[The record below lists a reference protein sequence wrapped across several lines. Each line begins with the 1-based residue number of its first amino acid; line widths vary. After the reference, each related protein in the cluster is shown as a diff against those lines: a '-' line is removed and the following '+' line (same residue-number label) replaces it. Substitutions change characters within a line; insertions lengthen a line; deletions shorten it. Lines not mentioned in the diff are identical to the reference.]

1 MSATMW
7 PGSCST
13 EEDLGVKMEHNAGT
27 SWCHFAK
34 GKSPLRLSGWLCTSF
49 QVEQCPAL
57 GPILLKRCGA
67 IRENLEDSS
76 GNKN

>member
-13 EEDLGVKMEHNAGT
+13 VEDLGVKMEHNAGT

-34 GKSPLRLSGWLCTSF
+34 GKSLLRQYEQAFWLALYQLSGGTVSSFGPHTS
-49 QVEQCPAL
+49 A
-57 GPILLKRCGA
+57 KMW
-67 IRENLEDSS
+67 
-76 GNKN
+76 GNQRKS